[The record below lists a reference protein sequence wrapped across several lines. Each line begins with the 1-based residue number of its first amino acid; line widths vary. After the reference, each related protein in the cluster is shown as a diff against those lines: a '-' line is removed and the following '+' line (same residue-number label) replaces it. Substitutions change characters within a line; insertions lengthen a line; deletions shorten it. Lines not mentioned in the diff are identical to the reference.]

1 MVSTN
6 AEAMARARAGDPGRL
21 WVTAVSQSGGRGR
34 QGRTWVSEPGNLY
47 ASALLVDPAPIERVG
62 TLPLVVA
69 LAVHDA
75 LLPDFAAFP
84 GRLKI
89 KWPNDILI
97 DGAKVNGVL
106 IESERLSDGRLAVV
120 AGIGVNVVS
129 HPGSTPYPATDLREA
144 GVTTT
149 PDAVIARLAA
159 ALAAR
164 LDEWRAGEGFSPM
177 RQAWKQA
184 ARGFGEDVVLRLA
197 GGDVRGTFED
207 LDEEGYLCLATP
219 TGRRR
224 ISAGDLFFN
233 PESGTMT

>member
-1 MVSTN
+1 
-6 AEAMARARAGDPGRL
+6 L

-34 QGRTWVSEPGNLY
+34 QGRAWVSEPGNLY
-47 ASALLVDPAPIERVG
+47 ASVVLIDPAPIERVG

-75 LLPDFAAFP
+75 LRPDFAALP
-84 GRLKI
+84 DRLKI

-106 IESERLSDGRLAVV
+106 IESERLADGRLAVV

-129 HPGSTPYPATDLREA
+129 HPGSTPYPATDLRQA
-144 GVTTT
+144 GAATGLDTLLG
-149 PDAVIARLAA
+149 RLATA
-159 ALAAR
+159 FSSR
-164 LDEWRAGEGFSPM
+164 LGEWRAGTGFAHLRP
-177 RQAWKQA
+177 AWKAA
-184 ARGFGEDVVLRLA
+184 ARGLGDEVSVRLA
-197 GGDVRGTFED
+197 DGEARGVFED

-224 ISAGDLFFN
+224 ISAGDLFFI
-233 PESGTMT
+233 PASGTMK